1 MVDKKLTPVVV
12 YRGQNNIENLPKP
25 TKPNHGNL
33 INILLKQREI
43 KKVQNPYELIAGLFI

>member
-1 MVDKKLTPVVV
+1 LTLVVV
-12 YRGQNNIENLPKP
+12 YQGQSNIENLPKP